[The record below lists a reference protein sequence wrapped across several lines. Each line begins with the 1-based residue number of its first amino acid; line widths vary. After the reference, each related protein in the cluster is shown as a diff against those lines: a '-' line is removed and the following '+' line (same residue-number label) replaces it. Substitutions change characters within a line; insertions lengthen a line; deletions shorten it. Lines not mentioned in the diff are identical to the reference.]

1 MRASY
6 IRYGIKEFER
16 NIFFNIFIILQISAA
31 LILIVYC
38 VSSIN
43 YISKFYSPIK
53 EHIDG
58 EGICSID
65 ITNYPLL
72 EEISGFEYVDEVYS
86 FNSVGGLY
94 NNSNAF
100 YKNDIRYVYIN
111 SYDDKFINDY
121 IPILEKGKWLS
132 ECDSEDGIINA
143 VISYNDEY
151 EVGDVITVVFDP
163 QSDCEKE
170 LNFKIVGMLC
180 DGAKVFNAYT
190 LMSEVSDASSLYP
203 NYYSA
208 QHKNEILLL
217 TEKNQKLG
225 GCPGMSLIKFK
236 EGRSDEEYEN
246 FTTQLGA
253 DFDIKGIK
261 LSKINETSLKQINE
275 QRVMILPLII
285 GISILIFTSILSMS
299 AISTNR
305 QLKNYGIYSIS
316 GGTRAGCVLIQMCN
330 VLCCCIFSCFLAYL
344 FFNILK
350 ISGKLNGS
358 IVAFGTNEFCS
369 CAAWLIIT
377 IIVSSVMPILIIGK
391 KKIKDMLR
399 EMEL

>member
-1 MRASY
+1 
-6 IRYGIKEFER
+6 
-16 NIFFNIFIILQISAA
+16 
-31 LILIVYC
+31 
-38 VSSIN
+38 
-43 YISKFYSPIK
+43 
-53 EHIDG
+53 
-58 EGICSID
+58 
-65 ITNYPLL
+65 
-72 EEISGFEYVDEVYS
+72 
-86 FNSVGGLY
+86 
-94 NNSNAF
+94 
-100 YKNDIRYVYIN
+100 
-111 SYDDKFINDY
+111 
-121 IPILEKGKWLS
+121 
-132 ECDSEDGIINA
+132 
-143 VISYNDEY
+143 
-151 EVGDVITVVFDP
+151 
-163 QSDCEKE
+163 
-170 LNFKIVGMLC
+170 
-180 DGAKVFNAYT
+180 
-190 LMSEVSDASSLYP
+190 
-203 NYYSA
+203 
-208 QHKNEILLL
+208 
-217 TEKNQKLG
+217 
-225 GCPGMSLIKFK
+225 MSLIKFK

-391 KKIKDMLR
+391 NKIKDMLR

>member
-1 MRASY
+1 MT
-6 IRYGIKEFER
+6 
-16 NIFFNIFIILQISAA
+16 

-65 ITNYPLL
+65 IPNYPLL

-143 VISYNDEY
+143 VISYSDEY

-163 QSDCEKE
+163 QSDCEKK

-208 QHKNEILLL
+208 Q
-217 TEKNQKLG
+217 
-225 GCPGMSLIKFK
+225 
-236 EGRSDEEYEN
+236 R
-246 FTTQLGA
+246 
-253 DFDIKGIK
+253 
-261 LSKINETSLKQINE
+261 
-275 QRVMILPLII
+275 
-285 GISILIFTSILSMS
+285 
-299 AISTNR
+299 
-305 QLKNYGIYSIS
+305 
-316 GGTRAGCVLIQMCN
+316 
-330 VLCCCIFSCFLAYL
+330 
-344 FFNILK
+344 
-350 ISGKLNGS
+350 
-358 IVAFGTNEFCS
+358 
-369 CAAWLIIT
+369 
-377 IIVSSVMPILIIGK
+377 
-391 KKIKDMLR
+391 
-399 EMEL
+399 

>member
-65 ITNYPLL
+65 IQNYPLL

-143 VISYNDEY
+143 VISYSDEY
-151 EVGDVITVVFDP
+151 EWFCQYHLTHFIRTRIMQRERYDHSRAFFGLP
-163 QSDCEKE
+163 ESDHRWRC
-170 LNFKIVGMLC
+170 
-180 DGAKVFNAYT
+180 
-190 LMSEVSDASSLYP
+190 
-203 NYYSA
+203 
-208 QHKNEILLL
+208 
-217 TEKNQKLG
+217 
-225 GCPGMSLIKFK
+225 
-236 EGRSDEEYEN
+236 R
-246 FTTQLGA
+246 
-253 DFDIKGIK
+253 
-261 LSKINETSLKQINE
+261 
-275 QRVMILPLII
+275 
-285 GISILIFTSILSMS
+285 
-299 AISTNR
+299 
-305 QLKNYGIYSIS
+305 
-316 GGTRAGCVLIQMCN
+316 
-330 VLCCCIFSCFLAYL
+330 
-344 FFNILK
+344 FF
-350 ISGKLNGS
+350 
-358 IVAFGTNEFCS
+358 C
-369 CAAWLIIT
+369 
-377 IIVSSVMPILIIGK
+377 
-391 KKIKDMLR
+391 
-399 EMEL
+399 

>member
-65 ITNYPLL
+65 IPNYPLL

-111 SYDDKFINDY
+111 SYDDKFINAY
-121 IPILEKGKWLS
+121 RPILEKGVWLS
-132 ECDSEDGIINA
+132 ECNSEDGVINA
-143 VISYNDEY
+143 VISYSEEY

-163 QSDCEKE
+163 QSDLEKE
-170 LNFKIVGMLC
+170 LDFKIVGMLC

-190 LMSEVSDASSLYP
+190 TMSEISDASSLYP
-203 NYYSA
+203 NYYSE

-217 TEKNQKLG
+217 TEKNQNLSG
-225 GCPGMSLIKFK
+225 YPGMSLIKFK
-236 EGRSDEEYEN
+236 EGCSGEEYEN
-246 FTTQLGA
+246 FTAQLSA

-261 LSKINETSLKQINE
+261 LSKINEASLKQINE
-275 QRVMILPLII
+275 QKVMIFPLII
-285 GISILIFTSILSMS
+285 GISILIFASILSMS

-305 QLKNYGIYSIS
+305 QLNNYGIYSIS
-316 GGTRAGCVLIQMCN
+316 GATKADCVLIQICN
-330 VLCCCIFSCFLAYL
+330 VLCFCIFSCFLAYL

-358 IVAFGTNEFCS
+358 IIAFGASEVFA
-369 CAAWLIIT
+369 CAALLIIT